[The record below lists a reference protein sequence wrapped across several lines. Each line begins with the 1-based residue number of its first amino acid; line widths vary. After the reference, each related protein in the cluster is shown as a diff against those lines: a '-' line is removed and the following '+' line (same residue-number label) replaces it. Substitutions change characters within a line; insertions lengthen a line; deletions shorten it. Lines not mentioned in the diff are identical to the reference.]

1 MSLTQINKA
10 GLHEIALD
18 HVFTIGASGS
28 SAYTFQGEGLNG
40 TVNNPTLYL
49 TRGKTYRF
57 ENGSGGHPIRIQSTS
72 GASGTAYN
80 TGVTNNAGSG
90 TVIVEVQ
97 HDAPDVLYYQC
108 TSHAAMNGI
117 LYITGALADG
127 GVTTAKIAA
136 DAVTGAKIADDAI
149 NSEHYT
155 DGSID
160 TAHIADSQVT
170 TAKIANNAINSDKI
184 ATNAVNTTE
193 IADTAVTLAKLEH
206 GTSSNDGKF
215 LRANNGADPTFEAI
229 PPAAITAVGNTG
241 ANRVITD
248 DGDGTVTAEANLT
261 FDGSVLTNAGSTVIG
276 NDIKSGTDDPFIYSY
291 KGGSDGQVRSGLQL
305 DGTNQRMEFYTGT
318 NERMRIDA
326 GGGLQLGTS
335 TATASKLTIYGSD
348 AASIFQG
355 SNTGTGAGNGFITGN
370 NGDVN
375 AFVWNYENGFMQFA
389 TNNTERMRIDS
400 SGKVLI
406 GTTTPAPYSTRLLT
420 VGDTSFDDTAL
431 EIRSSSSTGRLY
443 FTDSDSAG
451 VGAYMGAI
459 QYHHTDDSMK
469 FETGG
474 GTLRLRIDSDGL
486 KFGSDTAAANA
497 LNDYEEGEA
506 TITVFAN
513 NNVSISSSYNKMDY
527 TKIGNLVTI
536 TGLIQISG
544 VHSGDYFRINLPFT
558 SVNHG
563 NPRRS
568 DAVGAVMHN
577 NVNTGDC
584 GLVAYLSMG
593 SSILNFYKV
602 NDNSSWSILTNSDLA
617 SSDEMYFTITYKTA

>member
-1 MSLTQINKA
+1 MTLTQINKA
-10 GLHEIALD
+10 GLDEIALD

-318 NERMRIDA
+318 NERMRID
-326 GGGLQLGTS
+326 
-335 TATASKLTIYGSD
+335 
-348 AASIFQG
+348 
-355 SNTGTGAGNGFITGN
+355 
-370 NGDVN
+370 
-375 AFVWNYENGFMQFA
+375 
-389 TNNTERMRIDS
+389 S

-443 FTDSDSAG
+443 FTDSDSSGA
-451 VGAYMGAI
+451 GAYMGAI

-497 LNDYEEGEA
+497 LDDYEIGSWSPSVA
-506 TITVFAN
+506 SGTFTQ
-513 NNVSISSSYNKMDY
+513 YNQAWY
-527 TKIGNLVTI
+527 VKIGKLVTCYFYIYNFSDTSSTTHFVIGGLPFAYNNSPKHESFHNVCVGGNAANMDSSCIGI
-536 TGLIQISG
+536 TG
-544 VHSGDYFRINLPFT
+544 RIGQASTTEMQLQQERYNSN
-558 SVNHG
+558 SVAFKH
-563 NPRRS
+563 
-568 DAVGAVMHN
+568 AHVGSCHLHTTFCYEA
-577 NVNTGDC
+577 
-584 GLVAYLSMG
+584 A
-593 SSILNFYKV
+593 
-602 NDNSSWSILTNSDLA
+602 
-617 SSDEMYFTITYKTA
+617 